1 MLLLYFSFLGTG
13 LETLCKVRSSPYGV
27 FAPLMES
34 NSPWKKLSV
43 RQVES
48 LISSRKMEVIK
59 IGYSSWIHPVEK
71 TDSTPHFFYRHSAI
85 PLLVFEDNRICEPV
99 IIEIDHE

>member
-1 MLLLYFSFLGTG
+1 MLLPYFSFPGTG
-13 LETLCKVRSSPYGV
+13 LETLYKVRSSPYGV
-27 FAPLMES
+27 FAPLTES

-59 IGYSSWIHPVEK
+59 IGYSSRIHPVEK
-71 TDSTPHFFYRHSAI
+71 TDLLLRFFYRHSAI
-85 PLLVFEDNRICEPV
+85 PRLGFEDDRICEPV
-99 IIEIDHE
+99 NLEVDHE

>member
-1 MLLLYFSFLGTG
+1 MLLPYFSFPGTG
-13 LETLCKVRSSPYGV
+13 LETLYKVRSSPYGV
-27 FAPLMES
+27 FAPLSES

-71 TDSTPHFFYRHSAI
+71 TDLTTHFIYSHYAITLISFYDDS
-85 PLLVFEDNRICEPV
+85 ICEQ
-99 IIEIDHE
+99 D